1 MKMVVKFAY
10 EKETSG
16 AHRYMEVDKSGNKMT
31 ASDGAKVGSL
41 YVRKSALADAPDKLT
56 VTIEGK

>member
-1 MKMVVKFAY
+1 MKMVVKFEY

-16 AHRYMEVDKSGNKMT
+16 AHRYMEVDKSGNRLT

-41 YVRKSALADAPDKLT
+41 YIRKSAIKDAPDKLT
-56 VTIEGK
+56 VTITD